1 MVVSTH
7 RISKVLYI
15 AIITLC
21 RPGVSSIIT
30 TLGVC
35 CLVLPIISIPIL
47 LMLISQELVQVKL
60 LSSFLE
66 VFRIPVTIPGQ
77 GQLVAIKRRGQRTRN
92 VAILE
97 SYRVMVAILL
107 PSQLVISIWLPRVSI
122 NVLTGTITL

>member
-30 TLGVC
+30 ILGVC